1 MTIQQPSSEAARR
14 GPTSGVH
21 RAIMTP
27 KPLLASE
34 VLREELAPF
43 QPAHRA
49 GRVWLTGV
57 CVSLVLL
64 GIALRLGLGI
74 PAARNEGA
82 TIAFSVAGAAAA
94 VALLPFPYALRA
106 GVAWMLAAA
115 LVLLGLSAAGPLAG
129 LATAKT
135 RLEDLARLLVFATLP
150 AALLFRA
157 RYRAY
162 RPARWVL
169 AATLGLSLPFL
180 ALELRIALDS
190 EASAV
195 TRLVSGL
202 SIAAVLSGLFGF
214 MGAGTTGGGS
224 VWAAV
229 ALAVLALEVAARDLT
244 TPLAGAPLAHT
255 VTAIGLCCAAIL
267 ATLGGFQLLAAGLAR
282 DARRLS
288 STREPVLPALEEESK
303 ER

>member
-1 MTIQQPSSEAARR
+1 MTIQQPSDAAHR

-21 RAIMTP
+21 RAIVTP

-34 VLREELAPF
+34 VLREELAPY
-43 QPAHRA
+43 QPARRA
-49 GRVWLTGV
+49 GRLWLTGV
-57 CVSLVLL
+57 CISLVLL
-64 GIALRLGLGI
+64 GVALRLGLGV
-74 PAARNEGA
+74 PGARSDGA

-94 VALLPFPYALRA
+94 VAILPFPYALRA
-106 GVAWMLAAA
+106 GVAWLLAAA
-115 LVLLGLSAAGPLAG
+115 LVLLGLSASGPLAG
-129 LATAKT
+129 LAVAKS
-135 RLEDLARLLVFATLP
+135 RLDDLARLLVLATLP

-169 AATLGLSLPFL
+169 ALTLGLSLPFL
-180 ALELRIALDS
+180 ALEAGIVL
-190 EASAV
+190 EPGASV
-195 TRLVSGL
+195 LTRLAAGL

-224 VWAAV
+224 VWAA
-229 ALAVLALEVAARDLT
+229 LVLTVLTVEVGVRELT
-244 TPLAGAPLAHT
+244 SPLRGAPLAHG

-288 STREPVLPALEEESK
+288 SPREPVLPALEEEPK